1 MSSKLKHYTF
11 KVYNDRGVIRMSVQA
26 TNAMQ
31 AGYYL
36 RSKCERTGWEYRD
49 AKLISVK
56 KPSLTMKF

>member
-1 MSSKLKHYTF
+1 M
-11 KVYNDRGVIRMSVQA
+11 RMSVQA

-31 AGYYL
+31 AGDYL
-36 RSKCERTGWEYRD
+36 RGKCERTGWEYGD